1 MGFISLWELVQRTGI
16 AILTKDEWFNI
27 YFSIENIK
35 WGQLWTNLTP
45 HWGISLALDTYDI
58 WLMSKN
64 T

>member
-35 WGQLWTNLTP
+35 
-45 HWGISLALDTYDI
+45 
-58 WLMSKN
+58 
-64 T
+64 